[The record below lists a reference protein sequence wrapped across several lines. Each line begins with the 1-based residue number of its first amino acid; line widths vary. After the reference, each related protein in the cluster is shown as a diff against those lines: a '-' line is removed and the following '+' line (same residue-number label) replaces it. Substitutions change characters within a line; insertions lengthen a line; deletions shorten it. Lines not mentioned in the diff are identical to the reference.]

1 MPWCRQESYR
11 ETYYRVKPLPPP
23 TQPVQA
29 LQILPS
35 FAKPQTLAGPDG
47 SIVFLEP
54 EPYLHAPL
62 DVVNHTAGTALDSG
76 SPSTRQQASTAKY
89 KGQHIRMP
97 EPMQAPLQQSDL
109 LIAMTSAADR
119 CVPQFSPSVRSHTMS
134 RAFKIGTFAPMPCLI
149 ADLDS
154 HVDCGNPRP

>member
-1 MPWCRQESYR
+1 MSPHSSIGLAQCHGICSITSDFHLQAACLATNLMPWCRQEYYR
-11 ETYYRVKPLPPP
+11 ETYYQVKPLPSP
-23 TQPVQA
+23 TQPVQT

-62 DVVNHTAGTALDSG
+62 DIVNHTADTALDSG
-76 SPSTRQQASTAKY
+76 SSSIWHQASTAKY
-89 KGQHIRMP
+89 RGQHIGMP
-97 EPMQAPLQQSDL
+97 EPMQAPLQRSDL

-119 CVPQFSPSVRSHTMS
+119 WVSH
-134 RAFKIGTFAPMPCLI
+134 
-149 ADLDS
+149 
-154 HVDCGNPRP
+154 